1 MIFLVNVMKSV
12 IPALRE
18 KCLNTELSWS
28 DFPAFGNFLHS
39 VAASLRF
46 TNKIFNS
53 FMTVDPV
60 I

>member
-1 MIFLVNVMKSV
+1 MKSV

-28 DFPAFGNFLHS
+28 DFPAFENFLHS
-39 VAASLRF
+39 VAASVRF